1 MTATSPSAGE
11 GAAGAKA
18 TPVSDAAWKCLQGA
32 YDLQVHVAP
41 DVIERRVDD
50 LDLAKEFLGRG
61 LKGFVLKSHY
71 FPTAERAKVVTKAVP
86 GIAAYGAIT
95 LNHSVGGLNPVA
107 LELAGRSGCKIVW
120 FPTVDAKNETAG
132 RVDGPSTKLP
142 FWAKIQRELAAQG
155 IAPPPLT
162 VVDSNG
168 KVTETTRRCIELIA
182 RHNMILAT
190 GHLGR
195 VEIFELVKTARE
207 MGTQRVLVTH
217 AEFPSQN
224 LTADE
229 QKQLAGMGAFIE
241 HCFTTM
247 HTGKA
252 PWDAVLEAIRV
263 VGPGALR
270 AFDGPGPD
278 DQSAGGGGLCHVRA
292 EDAGWRIQRRRD
304 STNDGHESG
313 RARSVIQSHSVNY
326 GEFSHEAKNRPQHR
340 TAGRGSGPETR

>member
-1 MTATSPSAGE
+1 MTATSASTGE
-11 GAAGAKA
+11 AAAGSKA
-18 TPVSDAAWKCLQGA
+18 MPVSDSAWKCLQGA

-50 LDLAKEFLGRG
+50 LDLAKEFLIRG

-107 LELAGRSGCKIVW
+107 LELAGRSGCKVVW
-120 FPTVDAKNETAG
+120 FPTVDAQNETAG
-132 RVDGPSTKLP
+132 RADGPSTKLP

-162 VVDSNG
+162 VVDSEG
-168 KVTETTRRCIELIA
+168 KITETTRRCIELIA

-195 VEIFELVKTARE
+195 VEIFELVKAARE

-229 QKQLAGMGAFIE
+229 QKQLAEMGAFIE

-263 VGPGALR
+263 VGPERCVLSTDLGQTINPPVSDGFAMFAQKMLDGGFTVDQIRRMTVTNPAALV
-270 AFDGPGPD
+270 
-278 DQSAGGGGLCHVRA
+278 Q
-292 EDAGWRIQRRRD
+292 
-304 STNDGHESG
+304 
-313 RARSVIQSHSVNY
+313 
-326 GEFSHEAKNRPQHR
+326 
-340 TAGRGSGPETR
+340 